1 MNDKTLRKLVFSA
14 MFAALC
20 CGATMALR
28 FPTPIG
34 GYIHAGD
41 ALVLLGAFVLGPWWG
56 AFAAG
61 LGSFLADLLSGFALY
76 APASFVVKALVAIV
90 AGAILNSE
98 MFKNKTL
105 LAVFAG
111 ALAELVMIGGYLFYD
126 GIVLKYGLAALGDIP
141 ANLIQGV
148 FGVIA
153 GAALYKALEK
163 FIKQLKIQ

>member
-1 MNDKTLRKLVFSA
+1 MKDKMLRKLIFSA
-14 MFAALC
+14 LFAALC

-41 ALVLLGAFVLGPWWG
+41 AVVLLGAFILGPVWG

-61 LGSFLADLLSGFALY
+61 LGSFLADLLSGYALY
-76 APASFVVKALVAIV
+76 APASFVVKALVALV
-90 AGAILNSE
+90 AGAILKSE
-98 MFKNKTL
+98 MFKNKTV

-111 ALAELVMIGGYLFYD
+111 ALAELVMVGGYLFYD
-126 GIVLKYGLAALGDIP
+126 GVVLKYGLAALGDIP
-141 ANLIQGV
+141 SNLIQAV

-163 FIKQLKIQ
+163 FIKQLKI

>member
-1 MNDKTLRKLVFSA
+1 MNDKMLGKLIFSA
-14 MFAALC
+14 LFAALS

-41 ALVLLGAFVLGPWWG
+41 AVVLLGAFILGPVWG

-61 LGSFLADLLSGFALY
+61 LGSFLADLLSGYALY
-76 APASFVVKALVAIV
+76 APASFVVKALVALV
-90 AGAILNSE
+90 AGAILKSE
-98 MFKNKTL
+98 MFKNKTV

-111 ALAELVMIGGYLFYD
+111 ALAELVMVGGYLFYD
-126 GIVLKYGLAALGDIP
+126 GVVLKYGLAALGDIP
-141 ANLIQGV
+141 SNLIQAV

-163 FIKQLKIQ
+163 FIKQLKI